1 MAPSSPFR
9 CLRHSQ
15 QPKSTELRPLPQ
27 LDFGQPSGRQPDQQ
41 VYRNN
46 LKTLIHNIV
55 LAGFLALALTPLST
69 VYAAESTDLATKV
82 RGSLEELRLESVRI
96 WLQAEVTAYELNRLE
111 SENVVLREQ
120 FDKFTTELAKMEE
133 QAEVGRERAD
143 AMAQQGKAFFQAWE
157 QQIGAIANP
166 KIRQQAQSRYGQ
178 RTKSYHKIL
187 AAVAEVRQ
195 FAPQWLSDLN
205 DPKTLLSSEL
215 TRESVA
221 SAADLIK
228 KSNFLGSD
236 VVEALKDVETELDR
250 VAAEMAKYR

>member
-1 MAPSSPFR
+1 M
-9 CLRHSQ
+9 
-15 QPKSTELRPLPQ
+15 
-27 LDFGQPSGRQPDQQ
+27 
-41 VYRNN
+41 
-46 LKTLIHNIV
+46 
-55 LAGFLALALTPLST
+55 
-69 VYAAESTDLATKV
+69 YAAESTDLATKV

-96 WLQAEVTAYELNRLE
+96 RLQAEVTAYELNRLE

-133 QAEVGRERAD
+133 QAEVARGRAD

-178 RTKSYHKIL
+178 RTKSYNKIL
-187 AAVAEVRQ
+187 AAVAEVRLV
-195 FAPQWLSDLN
+195 APQWLSDLN
-205 DPKTLLSSEL
+205 DLKTLLSSEL

-221 SAADLIK
+221 SAADLIIK
-228 KSNFLGSD
+228 ANFLGSD